1 MCEIC
6 SKLTIKT
13 LERRQWRRS
22 GIFIVKPWTYF
33 TSFFN
38 VSIVDFEQVNISWEL
53 KQPLFNLVL
62 LSYLSKLI
70 RFYSDKIIYI
80 YLRKVQVNF
89 RSSRPEVF
97 CKKGVLRNLAKF
109 TGKHLCWSFFLI
121 KLQVWCL
128 ATLLIKRLW
137 QKVFSCE
144 FCKISKITFF

>member
-13 LERRQWRRS
+13 LERRQWRHS
-22 GIFIVKPWTYF
+22 GTFIVKLWTYF
-33 TSFFN
+33 TS
-38 VSIVDFEQVNISWEL
+38 SIVDFEQVNISWEL

-62 LSYLSKLI
+62 LSYKSKLI

-80 YLRKVQVNF
+80 YLRKVQANF

-97 CKKGVLRNLAKF
+97 CKKGVLRNFAKF

-137 QKVFSCE
+137 QKVFSCQ

>member
-1 MCEIC
+1 MFKVSNRNTWKMCEIC

-80 YLRKVQVNF
+80 YLRKVQANF
-89 RSSRPEVF
+89 RSSRPEVLLLYYYIHCMVINIPF
-97 CKKGVLRNLAKF
+97 IILLS
-109 TGKHLCWSFFLI
+109 HFL
-121 KLQVWCL
+121 QN
-128 ATLLIKRLW
+128 
-137 QKVFSCE
+137 
-144 FCKISKITFF
+144 